1 MFEESTFFYSH
12 RVIECLMAIGG
23 EDIRDALFTEMR
35 DDVVAMAKSKYASFF
50 VGKMIKYGSKEQRQQ
65 VFKTFDGKVAEL
77 MKHKIANGVVES
89 FYNDVANAAQRNAML
104 QEFCGPEF
112 RHFKEPSIR

>member
-1 MFEESTFFYSH
+1 MSPTTISTLY
-12 RVIECLMAIGG
+12 IL
-23 EDIRDALFTEMR
+23 L
-35 DDVVAMAKSKYASFF
+35 
-50 VGKMIKYGSKEQRQQ
+50 Q
-65 VFKTFDGKVAEL
+65 VAEL
-77 MKHKIANGVVES
+77 MKHKVANAVVES

>member
-1 MFEESTFFYSH
+1 
-12 RVIECLMAIGG
+12 
-23 EDIRDALFTEMR
+23 
-35 DDVVAMAKSKYASFF
+35 
-50 VGKMIKYGSKEQRQQ
+50 
-65 VFKTFDGKVAEL
+65 

-112 RHFKEPSIR
+112 RHFKEPSLRFNMEIILKKLICLHLN

>member
-1 MFEESTFFYSH
+1 ML
-12 RVIECLMAIGG
+12 I
-23 EDIRDALFTEMR
+23 
-35 DDVVAMAKSKYASFF
+35 
-50 VGKMIKYGSKEQRQQ
+50 Q
-65 VFKTFDGKVAEL
+65 VAEL

-112 RHFKEPSIR
+112 RHFKEPAIR

>member
-1 MFEESTFFYSH
+1 
-12 RVIECLMAIGG
+12 
-23 EDIRDALFTEMR
+23 
-35 DDVVAMAKSKYASFF
+35 
-50 VGKMIKYGSKEQRQQ
+50 
-65 VFKTFDGKVAEL
+65 

-112 RHFKEPSIR
+112 RHFKEPSLRSVRQLIP